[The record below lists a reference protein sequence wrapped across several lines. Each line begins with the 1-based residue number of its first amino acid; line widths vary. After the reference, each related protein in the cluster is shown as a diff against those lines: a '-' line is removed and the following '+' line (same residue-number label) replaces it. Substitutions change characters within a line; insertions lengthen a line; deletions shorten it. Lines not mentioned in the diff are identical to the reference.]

1 MYCMQQQRRVVG
13 GQHWRKLHLCHP
25 LIASYF
31 VSDSLTHIQQQT
43 DSKEYILVCDVCTVI
58 IREKFT
64 LRIVVILW
72 LQFPLLCKSIA
83 SQRNAKRKQIRWLKQ
98 KQLSSGRSA
107 SSIRRKS
114 LKGRQ
119 TSEKIKSQVLCCLVT
134 SLEATAD
141 VERSKS
147 ITILY
152 ANFSESAT
160 AVDCSTFHF
169 FFSLFLFLN

>member
-13 GQHWRKLHLCHP
+13 QRWRKLHLCHP
-25 LIASYF
+25 FIASYF

-43 DSKEYILVCDVCTVI
+43 DSKEYILIIDVCTVI

-83 SQRNAKRKQIRWLKQ
+83 SQRKEKADQMAKAKAAVV
-98 KQLSSGRSA
+98 RSFCFVDQT
-107 SSIRRKS
+107 KS

-147 ITILY
+147 ITIL
-152 ANFSESAT
+152 
-160 AVDCSTFHF
+160 
-169 FFSLFLFLN
+169 